1 MWYAFYVAWAR
12 TDGNDRLS
20 WAARPLCP
28 LDLVVRSPRNAESFK
43 DWGFGFMSSVID
55 RSSSRIKPEKI
66 EQAVIRFAGDSGDGM
81 QITGSQFTNT
91 VALYG
96 NDIATFPDFPAEIRA
111 PAGTLPGVS
120 GYQLHFASSDVY
132 TPGDAVDVLIAMN
145 PAALKVNIAD
155 LKPNG
160 ILIVNSDSFG
170 ENDLRKAQL
179 TANPL
184 EDHSLDKY
192 RLFSVELERLT
203 RVSLEHLGL
212 DAKSMDR
219 CKNFFALGMCYWLY
233 NRSTESTVRWIEDK
247 FKNKPLL
254 VEANKLAM
262 KAGYSYCEA
271 TEAFQ
276 ISYEIPPAQLA
287 PGSYRNMSGNQALAL
302 GFVTASQ
309 KSGLRLFQG
318 SYPITPASDIL
329 HELAQYKDF
338 GVMTFQAEDEIAAVT
353 STIGAAY
360 AGALGLTTTS
370 GPGMALKTEAIGLA
384 IAVEIPLVICDIQ
397 RGGPSTGLPTK
408 TEQADLLQALFGRN
422 SEAPVPVIAPAT
434 PSDCFWAAIEASRIA
449 VKYMV
454 PVILLSD
461 GYLANGA
468 EPWRIPD
475 LAEIPEIPVQFA
487 TEPNS
492 PGGYL
497 PYKRNPDTLAR
508 PWAVP
513 GTPGLEHRIG
523 GLEKQDVTGNINYEP
538 LNHENMVRIRAA
550 KVAAIAQDIPE
561 AVPSGDPKGDLLII
575 AWGSTHG
582 AITAA
587 VNAQRAE
594 GRKIGHVHLRH
605 LNPLPS
611 NLGDVIKRYKHVLVP
626 ELNMGQLLWIL
637 RAKFLVDAVGLNK
650 IQGRPFKQAE
660 LEQKIE
666 EMLGV
671 D

>member
-1 MWYAFYVAWAR
+1 MSTFVE
-12 TDGNDRLS
+12 TP
-20 WAARPLCP
+20 PL
-28 LDLVVRSPRNAESFK
+28 RNRRE
-43 DWGFGFMSSVID
+43 VID
-55 RSSSRIKPEKI
+55 
-66 EQAVIRFAGDSGDGM
+66 QAVIRFAGDSGDGM

-120 GYQLHFASSDVY
+120 GYQLHFASNDVS

-155 LKPNG
+155 LKANG
-160 ILIVNSDSFG
+160 ILIVNSDSFQ
-170 ENDLRKAQL
+170 ETDLRKAQM
-179 TANPL
+179 TSNPL

-192 RLFSVELERLT
+192 RLFAVELERLT
-203 RVSLEHLGL
+203 RTALEHLGL
-212 DAKSMDR
+212 DAKSVDR

-233 NRSTESTVRWIEDK
+233 NRSMDSTVRWIQDK

-287 PGSYRNMSGNQALAL
+287 PGMYRNLSGNQALAL

-329 HELAQYKDF
+329 HELSQYKDF
-338 GVMTFQAEDEIAAVT
+338 GVMTFQAEDEIAAIT
-353 STIGAAY
+353 SAIGAAY
-360 AGALGLTTTS
+360 AGALAITTTS
-370 GPGMALKTEAIGLA
+370 GPGMALKTEALGLA
-384 IAVEIPLVICDIQ
+384 VAVEIPLVICDIQ

-422 SEAPVPVIAPAT
+422 SEAPIPIVAPAT
-434 PSDCFWAAIEASRIA
+434 PSDCFWAALEASRIA

-454 PVILLSD
+454 PVIILSD

-475 LAEIPEIPVQFA
+475 ASEIPEIPAHFA
-487 TEPNS
+487 TEANS
-492 PGGYL
+492 PTGYL
-497 PYKRNPDTLAR
+497 PYKRDPQTLAR

-523 GLEKQDVTGNINYEP
+523 GLEKQDVSGNINYEP
-538 LNHENMVRIRAA
+538 LNHEHMVRIRAA
-550 KVAAIAQDIPE
+550 KVAAVAQDIPD
-561 AVPSGDPKGDLLII
+561 AVASGDPEGDLLIV

-587 VNAQRAE
+587 VKAQRAE

-605 LNPLPS
+605 LNPLPA
-611 NLGDVIKRYKHVLVP
+611 NLGDVIKRYKQVLVP
-626 ELNMGQLLWIL
+626 ELNMGQLLWVL
-637 RAKFLVDAVGLNK
+637 RAKYLVDAVGLNK

-666 EMLGV
+666 EMLS
-671 D
+671 

>member
-1 MWYAFYVAWAR
+1 MA
-12 TDGNDRLS
+12 TITESPLS
-20 WAARPLCP
+20 KHR
-28 LDLVVRSPRNAESFK
+28 
-43 DWGFGFMSSVID
+43 
-55 RSSSRIKPEKI
+55 EKI
-66 EQAVIRFAGDSGDGM
+66 DQAVIRFAGDSGDGM

-120 GYQLHFASSDVY
+120 GYQLHFSSSDVY

-145 PAALKVNIAD
+145 PAALKVNVAD
-155 LKPNG
+155 LKANG
-160 ILIVNSDSFG
+160 ILIINSDSFK
-170 ENDLRKAQL
+170 EVDLRKAQM
-179 TANPL
+179 ASNPL

-192 RLFSVELERLT
+192 RLFAVELERLT
-203 RVSLEHLGL
+203 RAALEHLGL

-233 NRSTESTVRWIEDK
+233 NRSMDSTVRWIEAK

-276 ISYEIPPAQLA
+276 VSYEIPPAQLA
-287 PGSYRNMSGNQALAL
+287 PGLYRNLSGNQALAL
-302 GFVTASQ
+302 GFITASQ

-329 HELAQYKDF
+329 HELSQYKDF
-338 GVMTFQAEDEIAAVT
+338 GVLTFQAEDEIAAIT
-353 STIGAAY
+353 SAIGAAY
-360 AGALGLTTTS
+360 AGALAITTTS
-370 GPGMALKTEAIGLA
+370 GPGMALKTEALGLA
-384 IAVEIPLVICDIQ
+384 VAVEIPLVICDIQ

-408 TEQADLLQALFGRN
+408 TEQADLLQAMFGRN
-422 SEAPVPVIAPAT
+422 SEAPIPIVAPAT
-434 PSDCFWAAIEASRIA
+434 PGDCFWAALEASRLAI
-449 VKYMV
+449 KYMV
-454 PVILLSD
+454 PVIVLSD

-468 EPWRIPD
+468 EPWRIPNAD
-475 LAEIPEIPVQFA
+475 EIPAIPINFA
-487 TEPNS
+487 KEANS
-492 PGGYL
+492 PNGYL
-497 PYKRNPDTLAR
+497 PYKRDPQTLAR

-513 GTPGLEHRIG
+513 GTAGLEHRIG

-538 LNHENMVRIRAA
+538 LNHEKMVRIRAA
-550 KVAAIAQDIPE
+550 KVAAIAQEIPDV
-561 AVPSGDPKGDLLII
+561 VPAGDSEGDLLIV
-575 AWGSTHG
+575 AWGSTYG

-587 VNAQRAE
+587 VQAQRAE
-594 GRKIGHVHLRH
+594 GRRIGHVHLRH
-605 LNPLPS
+605 LHPLPS
-611 NLGDVIKRYKHVLVP
+611 NLGEVIGRYKRVLVP
-626 ELNMGQLLWIL
+626 ELNMGQLLWLL
-637 RAKFLVDAVGLNK
+637 RAKYLVDAVGLNK
-650 IQGRPFKQAE
+650 IQGRPFKQVE

-671 D
+671 